1 MSKNKKRPRQANK
14 AARKKQKNHDDFFP
28 EEEPGFSFVAGY
40 TSWGFPYGTL
50 VEDEEEDTAPLKDEE
65 LPF

>member
-1 MSKNKKRPRQANK
+1 MKKNKKRPRQANQ
-14 AARKKQKNHDDFFP
+14 APQKKRDDFFP
-28 EEEPGFSFVAGY
+28 EEEPDFSFVAGY

-50 VEDEEEDTAPLKDEE
+50 VEDEDTAPLKEEE